1 MSERDP
7 LEALAEDY
15 RGEGYDVIVR
25 PPRSALPAFLE
36 NSDIDLL
43 ARMGDQLVAISLK
56 QGEIP
61 SSSAATST
69 LLAAILDADYGK
81 SLLGEA
87 ERLLSPD
94 TLRAA
99 LLMGWAAF
107 EAAARET
114 LGRDN
119 PESDRL

>member
-36 NSDIDLL
+36 YSDIDLL

-81 SLLGEA
+81 SLARRG
-87 ERLLSPD
+87 
-94 TLRAA
+94 RAA
-99 LLMGWAAF
+99 SQPPTRSGQLY
-107 EAAARET
+107 
-114 LGRDN
+114 
-119 PESDRL
+119 